1 MEENP
6 FFLKRGEEKIQKRKY
21 CKKSI
26 FSLFPY
32 TFIREENKITFLLI
46 CPLRH
51 IEWGGGGAK
60 GLCGHIRQEFNFLW
74 TAPLI
79 WNQNPIIN

>member
-32 TFIREENKITFLLI
+32 TFIHEENKITFLLI

-51 IEWGGGGAK
+51 RGWGGAK
-60 GLCGHIRQEFNFLW
+60 GLGGHVR
-74 TAPLI
+74 
-79 WNQNPIIN
+79 